1 MKIKDPKMLNE
12 VTFILLNTQKKD
24 RYSSVQNTNSFLE
37 KSLLHDPKFS
47 RCAHETGLDE
57 KQEVFHILTLDI

>member
-1 MKIKDPKMLNE
+1 MKIKDSAILNE
-12 VTFILLNTQKKD
+12 VTFILLNNQKNY
-24 RYSSVQNTNSFLE
+24 RYCSVQNRNSFLE

-47 RCAHETGLDE
+47 RCVHEPGLDE